1 LERRELLE
9 IRGVSSGYGAI
20 QVIWDCTLSVAAGE
34 TVVLLGSNGSGK
46 TTLLKAAMGILPLF
60 SGSVSFDGIDVTGL
74 PVYRRARLGMSY
86 VSESSIYPSMTVREN
101 LMMSSLKSFDSFGA
115 KMEEVHRL
123 FPDLL
128 TLDRQRASAL
138 SGGQRKML
146 MVARAIMA
154 SPKLLIMDE
163 PSSGLS
169 PLFTNRIIEVLS
181 ALKRDGLPMLVS
193 EQNTE
198 FAGLADRL
206 LVLDHGRIV
215 FSGTKEEA
223 ERNDT
228 VRNAYF
234 AI

>member
-1 LERRELLE
+1 MEHQELLE

-20 QVIWDCTLSVAAGE
+20 QVIWDCTLSVGAGE
-34 TVVLLGSNGSGK
+34 TVVILGSNGSGK
-46 TTLLKAAMGILPLF
+46 TTLLKAVAGMLPLF
-60 SGSVSFDGIDVTGL
+60 SGSVMFDGEDVTKL
-74 PVYRRARLGMSY
+74 PVYRRARLGLSY
-86 VSESSIYPSMTVREN
+86 VSDSSIYPSMTVREN
-101 LMMSSLKSFDSFGA
+101 LLMSSLRSGSRFGE
-115 KMEEVHRL
+115 KIERVHGL

-128 TLDRQRASAL
+128 AFDRQRASAL

-146 MVARAIMA
+146 MVARAIIA
-154 SPKLLIMDE
+154 EPKLLVMDE

-169 PLFTNRIIEVLS
+169 PLFTEKIIEVLS
-181 ALKRDGLPMLVS
+181 TLKKEGLPMLVS
-193 EQNTE
+193 EQNIE

-223 ERNDT
+223 EENDS